1 MDDFSDKI
9 SSILS
14 DPESMG
20 KILNV
25 VKAMSGGGAL
35 ADNEN
40 NGSNDSE
47 LKNDISAVLDKEG
60 IGEEKANEDK
70 KSPVGAL
77 LSSPELEKLFGNGNK
92 ERCALL
98 MSMRP
103 FLASSKRSRIDE
115 IVRTLKLID
124 MFYGAKEFL

>member
-1 MDDFSDKI
+1 MDEFSDMI
-9 SSILS
+9 SSLLS

-20 KILNV
+20 KILNA
-25 VKAMSGGGAL
+25 VKAISGT
-35 ADNEN
+35 DQSSRNEN
-40 NGSNDSE
+40 NKSE
-47 LKNDISAVLDKEG
+47 SVPDIVEALAGNELQNGDA
-60 IGEEKANEDK
+60 IREDK
-70 KSPVGAL
+70 KNPFSAI
-77 LSSPELEKLFGNGNK
+77 LSSPELERLFGNGNK

-103 FLASSKRSRIDE
+103 FLESSKRDKIDE

>member
-9 SSILS
+9 SSLLS

-20 KILNV
+20 KILNA
-25 VKAMSGGGAL
+25 VKAISGTDQSSRNEKNKSESVPDIVEAL
-35 ADNEN
+35 AGNELQ
-40 NGSNDSE
+40 NGDA
-47 LKNDISAVLDKEG
+47 IR
-60 IGEEKANEDK
+60 EDK
-70 KSPVGAL
+70 KNPFSAI

-103 FLASSKRSRIDE
+103 FLESSKRDKIDE

>member
-9 SSILS
+9 SSLLS

-20 KILNV
+20 KILNA
-25 VKAMSGGGAL
+25 VKAISGT
-35 ADNEN
+35 DQSSRNEN
-40 NGSNDSE
+40 NKSE
-47 LKNDISAVLDKEG
+47 SVPDIVEALAGNELQNGDA
-60 IGEEKANEDK
+60 IREDK
-70 KSPVGAL
+70 KNPFSAI

-103 FLASSKRSRIDE
+103 FLESSKRDKIDE